1 MAVTRFGVSLDEELL
16 LALDEYVEE
25 NNFSNRSRAIR
36 HLIEKNLVEEKWKCD
51 NIVAGAVLL
60 VFDYGKTEIQK
71 RSFEIQSTY
80 REFVLSTQ
88 GFYLNELNYLE
99 IIAVK
104 GPSKKLTEISDK
116 LISINGIQHGKLI
129 MSKAE

>member
-25 NNFSNRSRAIR
+25 NNFSSRSRAIR

-60 VFDYGKTEIQK
+60 VFDHGKTEIHK
-71 RSFEIQSTY
+71 KSFEIQSEY
-80 REFVLSTQ
+80 RDFVLSTQ
-88 GFYLNELNYLE
+88 GFYLKDVYKRQEYPNPNFLMVLPLIPLSFKYLR
-99 IIAVK
+99 AAK
-104 GPSKKLTEISDK
+104 FFFRFS
-116 LISINGIQHGKLI
+116 
-129 MSKAE
+129 